1 MCRAFIKRELPSGR
15 KYDII
20 LLNEKQENTLS
31 PLRAVFYGKGAYM
44 EKINREDMLEL
55 TRRMTLKRNC
65 FDRIAGAY
73 LDEDGFVDG
82 TFNKHFQKLSPKDQQ
97 INLNIA
103 KAIPFSDT
111 NVQLQEYA
119 FGEAD
124 RKPGSIWQL
133 LMALKECGLKN
144 DAMLD
149 VLYEEF
155 GQKYRGNGNY
165 AVYFFHGSYDV
176 PLRAGDKE
184 SLWESEE
191 VYQFL
196 VCAVCPVSGDYEPGE
211 PECGFL
217 FPAFKDRSSDI
228 HRIDVFAAD
237 SELRQAGSLKE
248 ILFPGN

>member
-1 MCRAFIKRELPSGR
+1 MG
-15 KYDII
+15 
-20 LLNEKQENTLS
+20 
-31 PLRAVFYGKGAYM
+31 
-44 EKINREDMLEL
+44 KINREDMLEL

-73 LDEDGFVDG
+73 MDEEGFVDG
-82 TFNKHFQKLSPKDQQ
+82 TFNKHFQKLTAKDQQ
-97 INLNIA
+97 ANLDIA
-103 KAIPFSDT
+103 KTIPFSET
-111 NVQLQEYA
+111 NVQLKEYC
-119 FGEAD
+119 FGEMD

-149 VLYEEF
+149 VFYEEF
-155 GQKYRGNGNY
+155 GSKYQTNGSY
-165 AVYFFHGSYDV
+165 AIYFFHGSYDV
-176 PLRAGDKE
+176 PLKASDKE

-217 FPAFKDRSSDI
+217 FPAFKDRGSDI
-228 HRIDVFAAD
+228 YRIDIFQAD
-237 SELRQAGSLKE
+237 GKFTNADGLGK
-248 ILFPGN
+248 ILFSQGF

>member
-1 MCRAFIKRELPSGR
+1 MGTDRSKSVVQLVKIRSV
-15 KYDII
+15 
-20 LLNEKQENTLS
+20 QE
-31 PLRAVFYGKGAYM
+31 GMG
-44 EKINREDMLEL
+44 KINREDMLEL

-73 LDEDGFVDG
+73 MDKEGFVDG
-82 TFNKHFQKLSPKDQQ
+82 TFNKHFQKLSAKDQQ
-97 INLNIA
+97 INLEIA
-103 KAIPFSDT
+103 KTIPFSET
-111 NVQLQEYA
+111 NVQIKEYT
-119 FGEAD
+119 FGETD

-149 VLYEEF
+149 IFYEEF
-155 GQKYRGNGNY
+155 GNRYHADGSY

-176 PLRAGDKE
+176 PLKAGDKE

-196 VCAVCPVSGDYEPGE
+196 ICAVCPVDGDYEPGA

-217 FPAFKDRSSDI
+217 FPAFKDRSSDTE
-228 HRIDVFAAD
+228 RIDVFSAD
-237 SELRQAGSLKE
+237 GDFGKAGGMGA
-248 ILFPGN
+248 ILLAEAL

>member
-1 MCRAFIKRELPSGR
+1 MG
-15 KYDII
+15 
-20 LLNEKQENTLS
+20 
-31 PLRAVFYGKGAYM
+31 
-44 EKINREDMLEL
+44 KINREDMLEL

-73 LDEDGFVDG
+73 MDEEGFVDG
-82 TFNKHFQKLSPKDQQ
+82 TFNKHFLKLSAKDQQ
-97 INLNIA
+97 INLDIA
-103 KAIPFSDT
+103 KTIPFSET

-119 FGEAD
+119 FEEAD

-149 VLYEEF
+149 VFYEEF
-155 GQKYRGNGNY
+155 GGRYHAGGSH

-176 PLRAGDKE
+176 PLKANDKE

-196 VCAVCPVSGDYEPGE
+196 ICAVCPVNGDYEPDA
-211 PECGFL
+211 PECSFL
-217 FPAFKDRSSDI
+217 FPAFKDRSSDTE
-228 HRIDVFAAD
+228 RIDIFVAD
-237 SELRQAGSLKE
+237 GNFEKDGGMQE
-248 ILFPGN
+248 VLFR

>member
-1 MCRAFIKRELPSGR
+1 MG
-15 KYDII
+15 
-20 LLNEKQENTLS
+20 
-31 PLRAVFYGKGAYM
+31 
-44 EKINREDMLEL
+44 KINREDMLEL

-73 LDEDGFVDG
+73 MDEEGFVDG
-82 TFNKHFQKLSPKDQQ
+82 TFNKHFLKLSAKDQQ

-103 KAIPFSDT
+103 KTIPFSET

-124 RKPGSIWQL
+124 RKPGSTWQL

-144 DAMLD
+144 DALLD
-149 VLYEEF
+149 TFYEEF
-155 GQKYRGNGNY
+155 GSKYQSD
-165 AVYFFHGSYDV
+165 GSYDV
-176 PLRAGDKE
+176 PLKAHDKE

-196 VCAVCPVSGDYEPGE
+196 ICAVCPVNGDYEPGL

-217 FPAFKDRSSDI
+217 FPAFKDRSSDTEK
-228 HRIDVFAAD
+228 IDIYVANKNPQRAED
-237 SELRQAGSLKE
+237 LRQ
-248 ILFPGN
+248 ILFGRS

>member
-1 MCRAFIKRELPSGR
+1 
-15 KYDII
+15 
-20 LLNEKQENTLS
+20 
-31 PLRAVFYGKGAYM
+31 M

-73 LDEDGFVDG
+73 MDEEGFVDG
-82 TFNKHFQKLSPKDQQ
+82 TFNKHFQKLTAKEQQ
-97 INLNIA
+97 INLDIA

-111 NVQLQEYA
+111 NVQLREYV
-119 FGEAD
+119 FREAD
-124 RKPGSIWQL
+124 RKQGSMWQL

-149 VLYEEF
+149 VFYEEF
-155 GQKYRGNGNY
+155 GSKYRIDSNY

-176 PLRAGDKE
+176 PLKASDKE

-191 VYQFL
+191 VFQFL
-196 VCAVCPVSGDYEPGE
+196 ICAICPVSGDYEPGE

-228 HRIDVFAAD
+228 HRIDIFRKDGKAVHG
-237 SELRQAGSLKE
+237 ERVEE
-248 ILFPGN
+248 ILFSQ

>member
-1 MCRAFIKRELPSGR
+1 MG
-15 KYDII
+15 
-20 LLNEKQENTLS
+20 
-31 PLRAVFYGKGAYM
+31 
-44 EKINREDMLEL
+44 KINREDMLEL

-73 LDEDGFVDG
+73 MDEEGFVDG
-82 TFNKHFQKLSPKDQQ
+82 TFNKHFLKLSAKDQQ
-97 INLNIA
+97 INLDIA
-103 KAIPFSDT
+103 KAIPFSET

-119 FGEAD
+119 FGETD

-149 VLYEEF
+149 VFYEEF
-155 GQKYRGNGNY
+155 GSKYHTDGNY

-176 PLRAGDKE
+176 PLKANDKE
-184 SLWESEE
+184 RLWESEE

-196 VCAVCPVSGDYEPGE
+196 ICAVCPVNGDYEPGK

-217 FPAFKDRSSDI
+217 FPAFKDRSSDTERVDI
-228 HRIDVFAAD
+228 YVAD
-237 SELRQAGSLKE
+237 GDSRRKEELRQVLK
-248 ILFPGN
+248 LAVPV

>member
-1 MCRAFIKRELPSGR
+1 MG
-15 KYDII
+15 
-20 LLNEKQENTLS
+20 
-31 PLRAVFYGKGAYM
+31 
-44 EKINREDMLEL
+44 KINREDMLEL

-73 LDEDGFVDG
+73 MDKEGFVDG
-82 TFNKHFQKLSPKDQQ
+82 TFNKHFQKLSAKDQQ
-97 INLNIA
+97 INLDIA
-103 KAIPFSDT
+103 KTIPFSET

-119 FGEAD
+119 FREAD

-149 VLYEEF
+149 VFYEEF
-155 GQKYRGNGNY
+155 GGRYHAGGNY

-176 PLRAGDKE
+176 PLKASDKE

-196 VCAVCPVSGDYEPGE
+196 ICAVCPVDGDYEPGA

-217 FPAFKDRSSDI
+217 FPAFKDRSSDTE
-228 HRIDVFAAD
+228 RIDIYVAD
-237 SELRQAGSLKE
+237 GDSRRAEDLRQILK
-248 ILFPGN
+248 LAVPV